1 MKHTLYILLI
11 LITFTSC
18 TEVIEVDVPKNT
30 VKLVVEGEITTETD
44 SSFVKLTES
53 VGYFDDQRPTPAV
66 SNATVFVNGIPF
78 LHTTNGLYKPASP
91 FVGVVGSVYNL
102 SINYNGKKYT
112 SSSLLEPM
120 FQIDSIVPIFKEQE
134 GFLEEGYTVKYFGS
148 DKRPQIKYTYVQ
160 FGVKGFD
167 SINDFYEDF
176 RVLFDNKGQDPNR
189 PVEFE
194 IPFIRL
200 QPRDTSLL
208 IFRSI
213 DEATYRFLLALG
225 NRDGGGPFSTPPAN
239 VPTNIKGDETALG
252 VFSAYEIKRYR
263 TRIP

>member
-1 MKHTLYILLI
+1 MKKLLYLFFG

-18 TEVIEVDVPKNT
+18 TEVIEVDVPENT

-44 SSFVKLTES
+44 SSFVKLTQS
-53 VGYFDDQRPTPAV
+53 VGFFDDQKPTPTVNDA
-66 SNATVFVNGIPF
+66 SVFVNGIPF
-78 LHTTNGLYKPASP
+78 LHTANGVYKPAAP
-91 FVGVVGSVYNL
+91 FVGVTGTVYNL
-102 SINYNGKKYT
+102 TINHNGKQYT
-112 SSSLLEPM
+112 STSLLEPM
-120 FQIDSIVPIFKEQE
+120 FQIDTIVPIFKARE
-134 GFLEEGYTVKYFGS
+134 GFLDEGYTVKYFGF
-148 DKRPQIKYTYVQ
+148 DRRPQVKYTYVQ

-176 RVLFDNKGQDPNR
+176 RVLFDNRGQDPNS

-194 IPFIRL
+194 IPFVRL
-200 QPRDTSLL
+200 QPKDTSLL

-239 VPTNIKGDETALG
+239 VPTNIRGNEAALG
-252 VFSAYEIKRYR
+252 IFSAYDIKRYR
-263 TRIP
+263 TRIL